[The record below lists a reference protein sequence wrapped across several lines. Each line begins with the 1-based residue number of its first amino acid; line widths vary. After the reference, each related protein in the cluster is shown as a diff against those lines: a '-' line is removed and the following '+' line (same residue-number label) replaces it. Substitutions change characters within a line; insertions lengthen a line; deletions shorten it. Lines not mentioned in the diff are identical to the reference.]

1 MIKSTISGLPCMASV
16 LAMLCGSAVAA
27 PTVHIETGVLSG
39 IASQGMDEYLGI
51 RYAAPPVGALRW
63 MPTQALP
70 ASLATHQATAFGPH
84 CAQLASSYGRASTS
98 EDCLYLNV
106 YTPRGV
112 SSGETLPVMVWI
124 HGGALVL
131 GESDDYDPKPLLAAQ
146 RVIVVT
152 MNYRLGYLGYLA
164 ETGLDAEPHL
174 KANYG
179 LMDQQAALG
188 WVKRN
193 IASFGGNPANV
204 TLFGESAGGLSTLS
218 NLISP
223 AASGLFSQALVESG
237 SYSVQLPSL
246 TQSEVSGDQIAV
258 SLGCLPTD
266 TACLRAAPVSAVL
279 AQENNSSLTL
289 TTIVD
294 GTLLPLSINTALQS
308 GAFNRVPLFNGTNHD
323 EFRQFLAT
331 EGQLTAQQYPE
342 VLADMFGTA
351 LAAEIATIYPPA
363 HYEKP
368 VLALAAAL
376 TDYSFA
382 CPGDLID
389 QWVSAYVPVYVYEFN
404 DRNAPEDFLPYA
416 GYRYG
421 ASHASELQ
429 FLFNI
434 PKLAGTRPLN
444 ANERALSAVM
454 RQYWTNFAVTQTP
467 NSAGVPGW
475 AAYATSRD
483 NIQSFQPPSAHQESN
498 FIAEHHC
505 RFWDVVVNP

>member
-1 MIKSTISGLPCMASV
+1 MTRSTIRGVPCVASV
-16 LAMLCGSAVAA
+16 LALLCGSAMAA
-27 PTVHIETGVLSG
+27 PTVHIETGVLTG
-39 IASQGMDEYLGI
+39 KASEGMDEFLGI

-63 MPTQALP
+63 TPTRPLP
-70 ASLATHQATAFGPH
+70 AALATHEATAFGPH
-84 CAQLASSYGRASTS
+84 CAQLASPYGIASSS

-106 YTPRGV
+106 FTPPGV
-112 SSGETLPVMVWI
+112 RAGETLPVMVWI

-131 GESDDYDPKPLLAAQ
+131 GESDDYDPEPLLATQ

-193 IASFGGNPANV
+193 IASFGGNPHNV

-223 AASGLFSQALVESG
+223 AVAGLFSQALVESG

-246 TQSEVSGDQIAV
+246 AQSEVSGDEIAAGI
-258 SLGCLPTD
+258 GCAPTD
-266 TACLRAAPVSAVL
+266 TACLRAAPVSKIL
-279 AQENNSSLTL
+279 GQETNSALTL

-294 GTLLPLSINTALQS
+294 GVLLPQSINTALKS
-308 GAFNRVPLFNGTNHD
+308 GSFNRVPLFNGTNHD

-331 EGQLTAQQYPE
+331 EGMLTAQQYPE

-351 LAAEIATIYPPA
+351 LAAEIALLYPPA

-368 VLALAAAL
+368 VVALAAAL
-376 TDYSFA
+376 TDYSFS
-382 CPGDLID
+382 CPAQLID
-389 QWVSAYVPVYVYEFN
+389 QWASAYVPVYAYEFN
-404 DRNAPEDFLPYA
+404 DLNAPEDFLPYA
-416 GYRYG
+416 GYNYG

-429 FLFNI
+429 FLFEV
-434 PKLAGTRPLN
+434 PKIAGTRPLN
-444 ANERALSAVM
+444 ASERSLSGVM
-454 RQYWTNFAVTQTP
+454 RQYWTDFAVRKTP
-467 NSAGVPGW
+467 NGGSAPAW
-475 AAYATSRD
+475 AAYATARD
-483 NIQSFQPPSAHQESN
+483 DIQSFQPPSAHQETN
-498 FIAEHHC
+498 FTAEHHC
-505 RFWDVVVNP
+505 KFWDLVINP

>member
-1 MIKSTISGLPCMASV
+1 MTRSFVQLAPRVA
-16 LAMLCGSAVAA
+16 AMLALLCGTALAA
-27 PTVHIETGVLSG
+27 PTVRIETGPLSG
-39 IASQGMDEYLGI
+39 KASDGMDEYLGI
-51 RYAAPPVGALRW
+51 RYAAPPVDTLRW

-84 CAQLASSYGRASTS
+84 CAQLASPYGVASSS

-106 YTPRGV
+106 YTPPGARAGQ
-112 SSGETLPVMVWI
+112 SLPVMVWI

-131 GESDDYDPKPLLAAQ
+131 GESDDYDPKPLLATQ
-146 RVIVVT
+146 HVIVVT
-152 MNYRLGYLGYLA
+152 LNYRLGYLGYLA

-179 LMDQQAALG
+179 LMDQQAALA
-188 WVKRN
+188 WVHRN
-193 IASFGGNPANV
+193 IAAFGGNPANV

-223 AASGLFSQALVESG
+223 AAADMFSQALVESG
-237 SYSVQLPSL
+237 SYAVQLPSL
-246 TQSEVSGDQIAV
+246 AQSEASGDEIAAA
-258 SLGCLPTD
+258 LGCVPTD
-266 TACLRAAPVSAVL
+266 TACLRAAPVSAIL
-279 AQENNSSLTL
+279 GQETNSSLTL

-294 GTLLPLSINTALQS
+294 GTLLPQSINTALQS
-308 GAFNRVPLFNGTNHD
+308 GSFNHVPLFNGTNHD

-342 VLADMFGTA
+342 VLADQFGDK
-351 LAAEIATIYPPA
+351 LAAEVALLYPAA

-368 VLALAAAL
+368 VIALAAAL

-382 CPGDLID
+382 CPAQLID
-389 QWVSAYVPVYVYEFN
+389 QWASAFVPVYAYEFN

-416 GYRYG
+416 GYNYG

-429 FLFNI
+429 FLFDI
-434 PKLAGTRPLN
+434 PKLSGTRPLN
-444 ANERALSAVM
+444 ASERALSTVM

-467 NSAGVPGW
+467 NGGTAPAWTAFSA
-475 AAYATSRD
+475 ARD
-483 NIQSFQPPSAHQESN
+483 NIQSFKPPSAQQETD
-498 FIAEHHC
+498 FLAVHHC
-505 RFWDVVVNP
+505 GFWDLVINP